1 VTFSLQD
8 QNGFRSDDARSGM
21 ELVKVSVVI
30 PAKNEAANIAW
41 VLQHIPPIVHEIVL
55 VDGHST
61 DNTIEVATHLR
72 PDIVVVHE
80 QRRGKGAA
88 LQAGFAA
95 ATGDI
100 VVMLDADGSM
110 HPGEIIRYIAM
121 LVSGFDFV
129 KGSRFMAG
137 GGSSDI
143 TRVRRLG
150 HRGLLG
156 LANFIYRT
164 RYTDL
169 CYGYCA
175 FRRSTLNE
183 LALSADGFEI
193 ETQLVL
199 HAGMAGLRISEVPSF
214 EAPRRFG
221 QSNLRTFRDGQRVL
235 WTLLRARSAFLR
247 HSYSHQQ
254 SKVIDLT
261 GHGALDG
268 DPAQGG
274 GT

>member
-1 VTFSLQD
+1 MSSLQH
-8 QNGFRSDDARSGM
+8 QNGFTSDDARSGM
-21 ELVKVSVVI
+21 EQVKVSVVI

-41 VLQHIPPIVHEIVL
+41 VLQHIPLMVHEIVL

-61 DNTIEVATHLR
+61 DNTVEVATHLR

-80 QRRGKGAA
+80 ERRGKGAA

-95 ATGDI
+95 ATGDL

-143 TRVRRLG
+143 TRLRRMG
-150 HRGLLG
+150 NRGLLG

-175 FRRSTLNE
+175 FRRTALNA

-199 HAGMAGLRISEVPSF
+199 HANMAGLRIGEVPSF

-235 WTLLRARSAFLR
+235 WTLLRARSAFPRL
-247 HSYSHQQ
+247 SHRQQQ
-254 SKVIDLT
+254 SQVIDLA
-261 GHGALDG
+261 GRSALNG
-268 DPAQGG
+268 DSAQGG
-274 GT
+274 SA

>member
-1 VTFSLQD
+1 VTSSLQN
-8 QNGFRSDDARSGM
+8 QNGFMSDDARSSL
-21 ELVKVSVVI
+21 EQVKVSVVI

-41 VLQHIPPIVHEIVL
+41 VLQRIPPMVYEIVL

-61 DNTIEVATHLR
+61 DSTIEVATRLC

-80 QRRGKGAA
+80 ERRGKGAA

-150 HRGLLG
+150 NRGLLG

-175 FRRSTLNE
+175 FRRTALNE

-193 ETQLVL
+193 ETQLVV
-199 HAGMAGLRISEVPSF
+199 HARMAGLRISEVPSF
-214 EAPRRFG
+214 ESARRFG

-235 WTLLRARSAFLR
+235 WTLLRARSSFPRL
-247 HSYSHQQ
+247 SYRHQQ
-254 SKVIDLT
+254 SQVIDLVSR
-261 GHGALDG
+261 GALDG
-268 DPAQGG
+268 EPAQGG